1 MSRLFKD
8 QYEGTGATGSI
19 FLAEGTARAT
29 VWRPRTACY
38 GQCQTHVH
46 SFLFLIL
53 HCGMKGF
60 VHSKAIPDIKR
71 LIEEVFWDV
80 RREERPF
87 PKPAEPHW
95 VSSCLQ
101 RPRLQTDPK
110 LKTNPADSQQLLW
123 CQGCTSERERAA
135 SPQPPQSREG
145 EEVSEEGMAKL
156 EGILRDRSIQQRP
169 PRWEGSGTRTLSP
182 GHEESPFPL

>member
-1 MSRLFKD
+1 MR
-8 QYEGTGATGSI
+8 GPRATGRI
-19 FLAEGTARAT
+19 FLAERTARAA

-60 VHSKAIPDIKR
+60 VHRKAIPDIKR
-71 LIEEVFWDV
+71 LIEEVFWDM
-80 RREERPF
+80 RREGRPF

-101 RPRLQTDPK
+101 RPRLKTCPE
-110 LKTNPADSQQLLW
+110 LETNPADSQQLLW
-123 CQGCTSERERAA
+123 CQGCTSERENSFAVAA
-135 SPQPPQSREG
+135 AVLGGRKGLQGGNGQVG
-145 EEVSEEGMAKL
+145 
-156 EGILRDRSIQQRP
+156 RDPKTSFHP
-169 PRWEGSGTRTLSP
+169 TEA
-182 GHEESPFPL
+182 